1 MDYLQTMLTE
11 QLATS
16 GWFLPIILVYLAGL
30 LTSASPCVYPMIPI
44 TVGLFGMENTSS
56 KKTSWYGPLVF
67 VTGLSIVYGGLGIFA
82 GLTGN
87 FFGEISTHP
96 AGYWLMANFAFIF
109 SAWMFGWITIAYP
122 SIDDSKLGAISS
134 PFWRWL
140 FMGAASGLVAA
151 PCTAPVL
158 GMLLMYVSTTNDPVF
173 GGLLLL
179 VFAYG
184 LSTLLLVIGL
194 SSRLL
199 QKLPRS
205 GVWMVRVKQ
214 TMALVMVASGEYF
227 LMEGGKLMF

>member
-1 MDYLQTMLTE
+1 MDYLQTILNE
-11 QLATS
+11 QLNTS
-16 GWFLPIILVYLAGL
+16 CWFLPIILVYLAGL
-30 LTSASPCVYPMIPI
+30 LTSASPCIYPMIPI
-44 TVGLFGMENTSS
+44 TVGLFGLENTSG
-56 KKTSWYGPLVF
+56 KKNRWYGPLIF

-87 FFGEISTHP
+87 LFGEISTHP

-109 SAWMFGWITIAYP
+109 AAWMLDWITIPLP
-122 SIDDSKLGAISS
+122 SFDNSKLNAISS

-158 GMLLMYVSTTNDPVF
+158 GMLLMFVSTTNNPAYGGILLFVF
-173 GGLLLL
+173 S
-179 VFAYG
+179 YG
-184 LSTLLLVIGL
+184 LSTLLLAIGFF
-194 SSRLL
+194 SGLL

-205 GVWMVRVKQ
+205 GNWMVRVKQ
-214 TMALVMVASGEYF
+214 LMALIMILSGEYF

>member
-44 TVGLFGMENTSS
+44 TVGIFGMENTSG

-109 SAWMFGWITIAYP
+109 AVWMLGWITIPFP
-122 SIDDSKLGAISS
+122 SIDDSKLGAIAS

-140 FMGAASGLVAA
+140 FMGATSGLVAA

-199 QKLPRS
+199 HKLPRS
-205 GVWMVRVKQ
+205 GVWMIRVKQ